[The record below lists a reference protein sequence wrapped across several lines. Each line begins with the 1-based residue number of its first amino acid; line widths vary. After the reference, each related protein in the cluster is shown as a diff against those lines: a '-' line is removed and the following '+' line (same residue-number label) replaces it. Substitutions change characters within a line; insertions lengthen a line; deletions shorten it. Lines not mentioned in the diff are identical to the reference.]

1 MRRNLDLVDKLF
13 LAATGGVALLAGIC
27 SVLILHT

>member
-1 MRRNLDLVDKLF
+1 MKGNLEPVDKLF
-13 LAATGGVALLAGIC
+13 LAATGGVALLAVIC

>member
-1 MRRNLDLVDKLF
+1 MKRKLEPIDKIF
-13 LAATGGVALLAGIC
+13 LAATGGVAMLAGIC